1 MQSENNVYWW
11 RVPACVKLQKAV
23 RQVTV
28 VVISNRAWWQN
39 SQQPEDNCF
48 LTTAPVHTHTH
59 THTHTRKH
67 SHLCSVVSSPFCQHL
82 HRFRHTQTH
91 KEYSQFVSLS
101 SPARTP
107 LPISL
112 IHDPAAS
119 ELVLSNSSS
128 SPPSLS
134 LCRSLTWSDFSCIL
148 AILTGGCGGIPS
160 WQFYSTHYKWLN
172 GIHAGPA
179 G

>member
-1 MQSENNVYWW
+1 MFIDGVCLHVSNCKRLSVRSLWLSLATE
-11 RVPACVKLQKAV
+11 RDGKTPSSQK
-23 RQVTV
+23 
-28 VVISNRAWWQN
+28 
-39 SQQPEDNCF
+39 
-48 LTTAPVHTHTH
+48 TTASWQQLQYTHTR